1 MDAWDRKNTDSREF
15 SPFIEEANVGI
26 YGLVFNMTGGESDAT
41 NIGNEE
47 AAYTGPRDLDGW

>member
-1 MDAWDRKNTDSREF
+1 
-15 SPFIEEANVGI
+15 VGI